1 MINESNICS
10 LIGIIIKKFIYLFK
24 TENITFLSY
33 ILFELLDFEH
43 GSPLSYKNVKCNSPG
58 LALAIDHPSPR
69 GEFVHYD
76 FLILHSISHK
86 MK

>member
-1 MINESNICS
+1 MINESNIVCLYFFKTSLCS

-69 GEFVHYD
+69 GNLYTM
-76 FLILHSISHK
+76 IS
-86 MK
+86 

>member
-1 MINESNICS
+1 MINDSNIVCLYFFKTSLCS
-10 LIGIIIKKFIYLFK
+10 LIGNKIKKFIYLFK

-69 GEFVHYD
+69 GNLYTM
-76 FLILHSISHK
+76 IS
-86 MK
+86 